1 MSTSRSCPAA
11 VRRGVRPISLADD
24 ATRLAAGQSDR
35 LPRLRVSQ
43 NTFLSR
49 HISFDGRRLPNSPL
63 QALRETHVGIQNA
76 GLPLNRSRMTHS
88 EADLTL
94 TEVASLPDSTTVR
107 HWDAVIDCAKSADAR
122 RRELRCVVSRNR
134 EVAGLH
140 RDAQSKRRRPRSDWR
155 ASGCVTEARRRTS
168 SGCVN
173 RPLLCE
179 TRRVFPFSRL
189 ILG

>member
-1 MSTSRSCPAA
+1 ME
-11 VRRGVRPISLADD
+11 
-24 ATRLAAGQSDR
+24 
-35 LPRLRVSQ
+35 SQ

-49 HISFDGRRLPNSPL
+49 HNSFDGRRLPNSPL

-94 TEVASLPDSTTVR
+94 AEAASLPDSATVR

-122 RRELRCVVSRNR
+122 RRALRCVVSRIR

-140 RDAQSKRRRPRSDWR
+140 RGAQSKRRRPRSDWR
-155 ASGCVTEARRRTS
+155 ASGCVTEAPKRTS
-168 SGCVN
+168 SGCVDHPSSIPIRMSPTCGGVHDRRRK
-173 RPLLCE
+173 RPVPQNPPLAREMPLI
-179 TRRVFPFSRL
+179 VPKSR
-189 ILG
+189 GA